1 MSLIIFLEA
10 WMVVAMP
17 VDEILRVPYNIPG
30 SSNWQWINIYTR
42 LSQERIIFVNQTITT
57 GLANTVISAML
68 YLDSIDQKKPIY
80 LYINSYGDP
89 IAGGTVNQMAGM
101 MSVAAGLAIYDTM
114 QHIKSEIQTICL
126 GQAIGLSALLLSSG
140 SKGKRASLPHAMI
153 ALEYPQGGTQGQAT
167 DITITATEVLAK
179 KDLILEI
186 FAKNTGQSVEK
197 LAKDMNRTFYL
208 TPQAAKDY
216 GLIDRVLESTKEI
229 SQPTATVFS

>member
-1 MSLIIFLEA
+1 
-10 WMVVAMP
+10 MP

-68 YLDSIDQKKPIY
+68 YLDSIESKKPIY